1 MKKNHIVVLFL
12 TTLIF
17 GCDLAE
23 SLLADALVKSEGAQA
38 GMSILQEVGKSLIDK
53 VVPLKEKQVF
63 GVKVTEGEIA
73 GVKEALE
80 GEEKSLEEG
89 SEDKEEEQEEVSDE
103 EDSDDSQ
110 SSDGVDSVVAG
121 TTVAEVI
128 SSQTESETETVASSQ
143 RVSKAPE
150 TLVVTQEV
158 SSQTVSVTN
167 SVTKEEVQSPVKP
180 AAKKPDNGGKKAVTN
195 KAHKNENSNKQG
207 KSSSSW
213 WSWLFNTG
221 WNHEW

>member
-53 VVPLKEKQVF
+53 V

-128 SSQTESETETVASSQ
+128 SSQTRICTETETVASSQ

-158 SSQTVSVTN
+158 SSQTV